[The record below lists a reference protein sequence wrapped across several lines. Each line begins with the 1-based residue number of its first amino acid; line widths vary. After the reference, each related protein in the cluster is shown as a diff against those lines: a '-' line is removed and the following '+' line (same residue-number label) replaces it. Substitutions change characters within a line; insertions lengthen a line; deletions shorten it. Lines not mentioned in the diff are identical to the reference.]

1 VAVGRLGNSS
11 RKQARVALAVA
22 GAVLEPDEV
31 VEAVVAGKLSDVPAV
46 LVLTDRALVLADERQ
61 WRPVV
66 QRFALDQSLQVQG
79 WQDDRTASL
88 TLLHA
93 GQQIAVERIADRPL
107 AVEMA
112 QRIRARTGG

>member
-1 VAVGRLGNSS
+1 M
-11 RKQARVALAVA
+11 A

-31 VEAVVAGKLSDVPAV
+31 VESVVVGKLDANVAV

-66 QRFALDQSLQVQG
+66 ERFALDSALQVQG
-79 WQDDRTASL
+79 WQDDKTASL
-88 TLLHA
+88 TLINQ
-93 GQQIAVERIADRPL
+93 GRQIVVDKIADRPL

-112 QRIRARTGG
+112 QRIRARSGG